1 MKNKYLK
8 EVLKETVKEIQGYS
22 KEELEQKLSESK
34 YSITAK
40 TVDEI
45 IGFSEY
51 LSISNNTLFK

>member
-8 EVLKETVKEIQGYS
+8 EALEETVKEIQRYT

-34 YSITAK
+34 CSIIAK

-45 IGFSEY
+45 TGFAGFTEEG
-51 LSISNNTLFK
+51 